1 MGDGEP
7 KYLNS
12 PETTIFDKSRNLFGL
27 NFARSSKKG
36 RIILCEGYM
45 DVISMHQAGFT
56 ETVASLGT
64 AFTSGQASILKRF
77 TDNVILSYDSDG
89 AGVKAALMAI
99 GILREVGIS
108 ARVLNLKPY
117 KDPDEFIKNMGPE
130 ALEERIKNA
139 RNSFYFEI
147 DNLAAQF
154 DLSDPEGKTRFHTEI
169 ARMLCRFSDDVE
181 RNNYLEAVSREY
193 GISAEALRK
202 LTGKI
207 VQETGLAT
215 RQRIVLKSG
224 TADKSDPNEGINK
237 TQRLLIT
244 WISEEPDIYRI
255 VKEYI
260 SYKDFTDEI
269 YREVAMLLFK
279 DLDEG
284 RLKPA
289 DIISKFVS
297 EDDQRKVAAIFNTRL
312 LDLNG
317 NIIEGSAAERAHTLK
332 DIVLKIKENSYD
344 YYSSRLGSDVEAL
357 NQVIEGKKLLEKLR
371 RTNFSL

>member
-1 MGDGEP
+1 
-7 KYLNS
+7 
-12 PETTIFDKSRNLFGL
+12 
-27 NFARSSKKG
+27 
-36 RIILCEGYM
+36 
-45 DVISMHQAGFT
+45 
-56 ETVASLGT
+56 
-64 AFTSGQASILKRF
+64 
-77 TDNVILSYDSDG
+77 
-89 AGVKAALMAI
+89 
-99 GILREVGIS
+99 
-108 ARVLNLKPY
+108 
-117 KDPDEFIKNMGPE
+117 
-130 ALEERIKNA
+130 
-139 RNSFYFEI
+139 
-147 DNLAAQF
+147 
-154 DLSDPEGKTRFHTEI
+154 
-169 ARMLCRFSDDVE
+169 MLCRFSDDVE
-181 RNNYLEAVSREY
+181 RNNYLEAASREY